1 MADVTLSCIVGEASS
16 FWSIGRFG
24 VIGVLRFLVHW
35 FGVIGGTHHI
45 PSATSWLA
53 SHPLIAAARRPPQIC
68 STFDALQICST
79 FEVRLK
85 SDPLLLYLK
94 ADPLLKCTSKLSHF
108 WTPNKNFFWASIRF
122 YRKKKLQLTWRRL
135 LPEIQLRAHFRLT
148 HCLLLALP
156 VVNFSK
162 TEDSEHEHCYLSH
175 SLQTFQNRG
184 IHIYMYF
191 NHSL

>member
-1 MADVTLSCIVGEASS
+1 MLSSWGWQMSLWAALLGRLQVSGPSGGLVLS
-16 FWSIGRFG
+16 VSWGFWSIGL
-24 VIGVLRFLVHW
+24 VLLVAPTTFH
-35 FGVIGGTHHI
+35 
-45 PSATSWLA
+45 
-53 SHPLIAAARRPPQIC
+53 PPQAGSQVIPW
-68 STFDALQICST
+68 SLLPS
-79 FEVRLK
+79 VHLK
-85 SDPLLLYLK
+85 S
-94 ADPLLKCTSKLSHF
+94 APLLKCTSNLTHF
-108 WTPNKNFFWASIRF
+108 WTHNNNFFRPSIRF
-122 YRKKKLQLTWRRL
+122 YQKKKLQLAWSRL
-135 LPEIQLRAHFRLT
+135 LPEIQLKAHFRLT